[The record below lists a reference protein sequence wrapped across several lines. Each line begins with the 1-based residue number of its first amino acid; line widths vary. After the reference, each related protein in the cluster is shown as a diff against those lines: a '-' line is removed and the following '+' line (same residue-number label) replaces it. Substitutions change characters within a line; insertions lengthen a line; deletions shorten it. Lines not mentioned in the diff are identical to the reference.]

1 MLQFLKLKLLN
12 NVFSV
17 ACVLMIS
24 FFLMPQICSADYD
37 YIKISDPF
45 LNKIPVAVPV
55 FKSLSGTSDEKEISI
70 TASDL
75 VYNALAFTG
84 YFRMIDREAFLEDLQ
99 VKGIT
104 GPDIN
109 FDNWTDIGA
118 ELLITGGVSIT
129 DDHLQIEFRLFD
141 TFKSELLFG
150 KLYKGRLNDQRK
162 IVHRFCSEMVYR
174 LTGKRGIFESMIAFV
189 STTTGN
195 KEIFICEF
203 DGYDV
208 NQVTRT
214 KSLTLFPAWSPDG
227 SSIAYTSYK
236 NDKPEIFIRHLRDG
250 KETKISFDGMNIS
263 PVWMPG
269 QKLLGAT
276 LSFEGDE
283 EIYLLTESGKIDKR
297 LTKNWGIDVSPTF
310 SPDGK
315 KMAFVSKR
323 FGSPQIFIQDIDT
336 GATRRLTYDGKYN
349 TQPDWSP
356 AGDRIVYS
364 GMENG
369 QANIFVINADGKDPK
384 QLTSDTGSNESP
396 SWSPDG
402 SLIAFSSTRKGKARI
417 YIMTASGTDQRMLL
431 ELSGEQT
438 DPAWSTS
445 FKEY

>member
-1 MLQFLKLKLLN
+1 MLQFLKMKLLN
-12 NVFSV
+12 TVFPV
-17 ACVLMIS
+17 AYVLLIS
-24 FFLMPQICSADYD
+24 FFLMPQTCSAEYD

-45 LNKIPVAVPV
+45 LNKIPLAVPV
-55 FKSLSGTSDEKEISI
+55 FKSLSEESAGKEILI

-75 VYNALAFTG
+75 VYKSLAFTG
-84 YFRMIDREAFLEDLQ
+84 YFKMIDREAFLEDLQ

-104 GPDIN
+104 GPKIN

-118 ELLITGGVSIT
+118 ELLITGGVTIT
-129 DDHLQIEFRLFD
+129 DQHLQIEFRLFD

-150 KLYKGRLNDQRK
+150 KRYKGRLDDQRK

-174 LTGKRGIFESMIAFV
+174 LTGKRGVFESMIAFV

-195 KEIFICEF
+195 KEIFTCEF

-208 NQVTRT
+208 NQVTKT

-227 SSIAYTSYK
+227 SSIAYTSYQ

-250 KETKISFDGMNIS
+250 KEKKISFDGINIS
-263 PVWMPG
+263 PVWVPG
-269 QKLLGAT
+269 KNLMGAT

-323 FGSPQIFIQDIDT
+323 FGSPQIFIKDLET
-336 GATRRLTYDGKYN
+336 GATRRLTYEGKYN
-349 TQPDWSP
+349 TQPDWS
-356 AGDRIVYS
+356 AEGDRIVYS

-369 QANIFVINADGKDPK
+369 QANIFVINADGKDFK
-384 QLTSDTGSNESP
+384 QLTSDAGTNESP

-402 SLIAFSSTRKGKARI
+402 SLIAFSSTRTGKSRI
-417 YIMTASGTDQRMLL
+417 YVMTASGTDQRVLL
-431 ELSGEQT
+431 VLSGEQT
-438 DPAWSTS
+438 DPAWSSS

>member
-1 MLQFLKLKLLN
+1 MSQVMKIKLLN
-12 NVFSV
+12 IIFLVGSVLLISLFSGSQS
-17 ACVLMIS
+17 C
-24 FFLMPQICSADYD
+24 FADYD

-55 FKSLSGTSDEKEISI
+55 FKSLSEDSAGKDILIE
-70 TASDL
+70 ASDL
-75 VYNALAFTG
+75 VNESLAFTG
-84 YFRMIDREAFLEDLQ
+84 YFKMIDREAFLEDLQ

-104 GPDIN
+104 GPKIN

-118 ELLITGGVSIT
+118 ELLITGGVTIK

-150 KLYKGRLNDQRK
+150 KRYKGRLDDQRK

-174 LTGKRGIFESMIAFV
+174 LTGKRGIYESMIAFV

-195 KEIFICEF
+195 KEIFTCEF
-203 DGYDV
+203 DGYDAK
-208 NQVTRT
+208 QVTQT

-236 NDKPEIFIRHLRDG
+236 NNQPEIFIKHLRDRTE
-250 KETKISFDGMNIS
+250 KRIAFDGINIT
-263 PVWMPG
+263 PVWIPG
-269 QKLLGAT
+269 KKQMSAT

-323 FGSPQIFIQDIDT
+323 FGSPQIFIQNLDT
-336 GATRRLTYDGKYN
+336 GAVKRLTYEGKYN

-356 AGDRIVYS
+356 SGDRIVYS

-369 QANIFVINADGKDPK
+369 RADIFVINTDGGDLK
-384 QLTSDTGSNESP
+384 QLTRDSGSNEAP

-402 SLIAFSSTRKGKARI
+402 SLIVFCSTRTGKSRI
-417 YIMTASGTDQRMLL
+417 FVMTASGTDQRGLVAL
-431 ELSGEQT
+431 AGEQT
-438 DPAWSTS
+438 DPAWSSS

>member
-1 MLQFLKLKLLN
+1 MLQFMKMKILNIFLPAGSVLL
-12 NVFSV
+12 
-17 ACVLMIS
+17 IS
-24 FFLMPQICSADYD
+24 LFLIPQPCSAEYD

-45 LNKIPVAVPV
+45 LNKIPVAVTI
-55 FKSLSGTSDEKEISI
+55 FKSLSEESAGKEISLN
-70 TASDL
+70 ASDL
-75 VYNALAFTG
+75 VYKALAFTG
-84 YFRMIDREAFLEDLQ
+84 YFKMIDREAFLEDLQ

-104 GPDIN
+104 GPKIN

-118 ELLITGGVSIT
+118 ELLITGGVTIK
-129 DDHLQIEFRLFD
+129 DGHLQIDFRLFD

-150 KLYKGRLNDQRK
+150 KRYKGRLDDQRK

-174 LTGKRGIFESMIAFV
+174 LTGKRGVFESMIAFV

-195 KEIFICEF
+195 KEIFTCEF

-208 NQVTRT
+208 KQVTRT
-214 KSLTLFPAWSPDG
+214 KSLALFPAWSPDG
-227 SSIAYTSYK
+227 SSIAYTSYQ

-250 KETKISFDGMNIS
+250 QEKKISFDGINIT
-263 PVWMPG
+263 PVWMHDN
-269 QKLLGAT
+269 KKMGAT

-283 EIYLLTESGKIDKR
+283 EIYLLTETGKIDKR

-323 FGSPQIFIQDIDT
+323 FGSPQIFIQHLDT
-336 GATRRLTYDGKYN
+336 GAVKRLTYEGKYN

-364 GMENG
+364 GMEAG
-369 QANIFVINADGKDPK
+369 LANIFVINADGKDFK
-384 QLTSDTGSNESP
+384 QLTVDSGSNESP

-402 SLIAFSSTRKGKARI
+402 SLIVFSSTRTSKSRI
-417 YIMTASGTDQRMLL
+417 YVMTASGTDQRVLL
-431 ELSGEQT
+431 TLSGKQT
-438 DPAWSTS
+438 DPAWSSS
-445 FKEY
+445 FNE